1 MNIQK
6 QRFNYPNG
14 PLPDGF
20 ILKYFSFR
28 ALQVGNRNGS
38 AVYPAKLTSILVAK
52 VTQGHFNLTAHFLI
66 MSYILLITL
75 YSTLK
80 HNLQCLKWALRGYDS

>member
-1 MNIQK
+1 MNFQK

-38 AVYPAKLTSILVAK
+38 AVYPAKLTSILGSSRSLK
-52 VTQGHFNLTAHFLI
+52 VISDRPLPHNVTNSLDNTE
-66 MSYILLITL
+66 L
-75 YSTLK
+75 YLK
-80 HNLQCLKWALRGYDS
+80 RTVIYSV

>member
-1 MNIQK
+1 MNFQK

-38 AVYPAKLTSILVAK
+38 AVYPAKLTSILGSPRSFK
-52 VTQGHFNLTAHFLI
+52 VISDRPLPHNVTNSLDNTE
-66 MSYILLITL
+66 L
-75 YSTLK
+75 YSK
-80 HNLQCLKWALRGYDS
+80 HTVIYSV

>member
-1 MNIQK
+1 MNFQK

-52 VTQGHFNLTAHFLI
+52 VKSDRPFP
-66 MSYILLITL
+66 
-75 YSTLK
+75 
-80 HNLQCLKWALRGYDS
+80 HNVTNSLDNTEQYPDALQCLKWALRGYDS

>member
-1 MNIQK
+1 MNFQK

-20 ILKYFSFR
+20 ILKYYSFR

-38 AVYPAKLTSILVAK
+38 AVCPAKLTSILGR
-52 VTQGHFNLTAHFLI
+52 QGHSR
-66 MSYILLITL
+66 SYESDRPFPNTVTNSLDN
-75 YSTLK
+75 STPK
-80 HNLQCLKWALRGYDS
+80 HTVINSV

>member
-1 MNIQK
+1 MNFQK

-38 AVYPAKLTSILVAK
+38 AVYSAKLTSILVAK
-52 VTQGHFNLTAHFLI
+52 VKSDRPLPHNVTNSLDNTE
-66 MSYILLITL
+66 L
-75 YSTLK
+75 YSK
-80 HNLQCLKWALRGYDS
+80 HTVIYSV